1 MRIIT
6 RSRHSRRHDRERRV
20 EDAMKYRLQAGA
32 ARVALD
38 HKRDRPMTDA
48 YGKPL
53 PLSTGLSEGYS
64 ARGLERLARG
74 RPRTIILAGSPPP
87 GLS

>member
-1 MRIIT
+1 MTLIVVKPSRP
-6 RSRHSRRHDRERRV
+6 SRHRSDRRRED
-20 EDAMKYRLQAGA
+20 DATYRLQSGA

-53 PLSTGLSEGYS
+53 PLSTGLAEGYS
-64 ARGLERLARG
+64 ERALERLARG
-74 RPRTIILAGSPPP
+74 RSKTIVTGC
-87 GLS
+87 G